1 MKGIYLL
8 ITLLLAGEVVAQHE
22 ELTTDTPGINTDT
35 LTLAAAFKR
44 GKVHGHA
51 RYFFMATRNKAEL
64 SDYYAN
70 AVGGGLKY
78 ETASFHGFQ
87 AGVSG
92 FFIYNIGSSDLSK
105 ADPLSRQYN
114 RYEIGLFDLEDPHNK
129 HDMDR
134 LEELYLKYSGSKGSV
149 IFGKQLI
156 NTPFINPQDGRMRP
170 TEAEGVYSSLNMNDK
185 LQLEGGWLY
194 KVSPRS
200 TVRWYS
206 AAQSIGINSQGV
218 NPDGSPSDYA
228 GNIETKGVA
237 LLGLTLKPAEG
248 VRLKA
253 FEQVTENV
261 FHTALVQGDF
271 ETKKGRQKWMGALQY
286 IRQDAVADGGNAD
299 PSKTYFSKHN
309 KVNILGGRVGWGTG
323 PWGTTVNYTRIFKSG
338 RFTTPREWG
347 TEPLFTFLSR
357 ERNEGLGDV
366 HAFMVDVKNLHPDRS
381 LTWEIGYGHY
391 YLPEEDNAALNKYGL
406 PSYRHLKVRG
416 DYSFGGPFT
425 GLDLALLF
433 VYKDRL
439 GTSQPDNRYLLNKVG
454 MVSYSLILNYS
465 F

>member
-228 GNIETKGVA
+228 GNI
-237 LLGLTLKPAEG
+237 
-248 VRLKA
+248 
-253 FEQVTENV
+253 
-261 FHTALVQGDF
+261 
-271 ETKKGRQKWMGALQY
+271 
-286 IRQDAVADGGNAD
+286 
-299 PSKTYFSKHN
+299 
-309 KVNILGGRVGWGTG
+309 
-323 PWGTTVNYTRIFKSG
+323 
-338 RFTTPREWG
+338 
-347 TEPLFTFLSR
+347 
-357 ERNEGLGDV
+357 
-366 HAFMVDVKNLHPDRS
+366 
-381 LTWEIGYGHY
+381 
-391 YLPEEDNAALNKYGL
+391 
-406 PSYRHLKVRG
+406 
-416 DYSFGGPFT
+416 
-425 GLDLALLF
+425 
-433 VYKDRL
+433 
-439 GTSQPDNRYLLNKVG
+439 
-454 MVSYSLILNYS
+454 
-465 F
+465 